1 MLPAIRRDPLGVFL
15 RMRADYGDAV
25 PFRLAGRPAVLVSDP
40 DLIRH
45 VLQDNYRAY
54 HKSPLYER
62 LRPLLGN
69 GLLLSEDR
77 FWLRQRRLIQPA
89 FHRQRVAALTG
100 VMAEA
105 TAETIAHW
113 QTSAES
119 GQALDIA
126 REMLHLTQRIILRT
140 MFSANLGDLDSLE
153 QVWPLVNE
161 HIGTSF
167 WSLGLAD
174 RLPTPRTRAFRRAL
188 RELDDVVARI
198 IDTRRGRSDDSG
210 DLLSMLLA
218 AVDEDTGARMDG
230 RELRDEVMTIFLA
243 GPDTT
248 ALALAWTWYLLSAH
262 PGVDQRVA
270 TEAREVL
277 GGRPPAAD
285 DLERLPYTRMVIEEA
300 LRLYPPAWGF
310 SRLALTEDRLGD
322 CPVPRGAIVFVIP
335 YVIHRHPA
343 FWDEP
348 EAFRPER
355 FAPEPS
361 KARPRLAYVPFG
373 AGPRQCVGNHFAML
387 EAQLIVTTIVQRYR
401 LVLVPGHPV
410 DPLPL
415 ITLKPRH
422 GMRMT
427 IEARQPDN
435 PIARSPDNPI
445 ARSSITQ

>member
-1 MLPAIRRDPLGVFL
+1 MLPALRRDPLGVFS
-15 RMRADYGDAV
+15 RMRAQYGDTV
-25 PFRLAGRPAVLVSDP
+25 PFRLAGRQAVLVSDP

-77 FWLRQRRLIQPA
+77 FWLRQRRLMQPA
-89 FHRQRVAALTG
+89 FHRQRVAALAG
-100 VMAEA
+100 AMAEA
-105 TAETIAHW
+105 TAETLASW
-113 QTSAES
+113 QVPAES
-119 GQALDIA
+119 GQPLDIA
-126 REMLHLTQRIILRT
+126 REMLSLTQRIILRT
-140 MFSANLGDLDSLE
+140 MFSTNFGDLDSLE

-188 RELDDVVARI
+188 AELDDVVARI
-198 IDTRRGRSDDSG
+198 IDTRRAGGDDPG

-218 AVDEDTGARMDG
+218 AVDEETGARMDS

-243 GPDTT
+243 GHETT
-248 ALALAWTWYLLSAH
+248 SLALAWTWYLLATH
-262 PGVDQRVA
+262 PEVDQRLA
-270 TEAREVL
+270 AEAREVL

-285 DLERLPYTRMVIEEA
+285 DLERLPYARMVIEEA

-310 SRLALTEDRLGD
+310 SRLALTEDRLGA
-322 CPVPRGAIVFVIP
+322 CSVPRGAIVFVIP
-335 YVIHRHPA
+335 YVVHRHPA
-343 FWDEP
+343 FWEDP

-361 KARPRLAYVPFG
+361 KARPRLAYLPFG
-373 AGPRQCVGNHFAML
+373 AGPRQCIGNHFAML
-387 EAQLIVTTIVQRYR
+387 EAQLIVTAIVQRFR
-401 LVLVPGHPV
+401 LVLVPGQPV
-410 DPLPL
+410 EPRPL
-415 ITLKPRH
+415 ITLKPRY
-422 GMRMT
+422 GVRMT
-427 IEARQPDN
+427 LEPRASRLRRPDPPDGYN
-435 PIARSPDNPI
+435 PPQASP
-445 ARSSITQ
+445 